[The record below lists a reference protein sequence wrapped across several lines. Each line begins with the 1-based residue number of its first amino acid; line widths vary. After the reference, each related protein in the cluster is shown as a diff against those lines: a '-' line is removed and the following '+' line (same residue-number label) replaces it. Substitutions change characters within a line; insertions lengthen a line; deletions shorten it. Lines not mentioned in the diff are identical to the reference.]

1 MSDSSTRKIVPLK
14 PRREELCAK
23 IARIARADRLVYLGT
38 HARERM
44 EERSITRQ
52 DAIRVLRIGEIEGEI
67 ERGQKPREWKCK
79 VIGKVKGS
87 REIGV
92 VTVVA
97 SGESIF
103 IITVEWEDL

>member
-1 MSDSSTRKIVPLK
+1 MPLK
-14 PRREELCAK
+14 PTREKLCAK
-23 IARIARADRLVYLGT
+23 IARIAHADRSVYFGR

-52 DAIRVLRIGEIEGEI
+52 DAIRVLRMGEIEGEI
-67 ERGQKPREWKCK
+67 EGGQKPEEWKCK
-79 VIGKVKGS
+79 VIGRVKGS

-97 SGESIF
+97 GGESIF